1 MKYTQQEKL
10 QTMMLCEIY
19 RALGIQNSFN
29 PDLIEEALSNDQY
42 WAIDWEYPGLQ
53 SNEDTPEDVKLF
65 VDTYD
70 MYSILRYTYDH
81 LDAAGKQEVAESV
94 SSFDE
99 DYHLNFPGFDGN
111 NESKYLIIGGLL
123 KTMGRFSG
131 EADLT
136 KNSHMPSV
144 DIYRRMLQVFL
155 PARAN
160 HWVNG
165 VGISKESLIETLN
178 ERIHPLNR

>member
-19 RALGIQNSFN
+19 RAMDIQSSFN
-29 PDLIEEALSNDQY
+29 PDLLEEALSNDQY

-53 SNEDTPEDVKLF
+53 SNEETPENVKLF

-70 MYSILRYTYDH
+70 MYDIIKYTYEH
-81 LDAAGKQEVAESV
+81 LNEADKAEVTQSV
-94 SSFDE
+94 SHFNE
-99 DYHLNFPGFDGN
+99 DHHLHFPGFDGN
-111 NESKYLIIGGLL
+111 NETEFLIIGGLL

-131 EADLT
+131 GEDLT
-136 KNSHMPSV
+136 KNSHIPSV
-144 DIYRRMLQVFL
+144 GVYKRMLEVFT

-160 HWVNG
+160 NWTHD
-165 VGISKESLIETLN
+165 VGIPKQELIDTLN
-178 ERIHPLNR
+178 ARIHPDNR